1 MSAIKKRMT
10 DVIRQQPE
18 DSSYDEIFRELA
30 LRRMV
35 DRGLEDSRQARTL
48 SHDEVGRRISKWRA

>member
-1 MSAIKKRMT
+1 MSAAKKLMT

-35 DRGLEDSRQARTL
+35 DRGLEDSRQGRVV
-48 SHDEVGRRISKWRA
+48 SHEEVGRRIGKWRA